1 MRRSK
6 NLSKKRKIL
15 ISILSVLIVSIIS
28 IGGYLFYIV
37 NKSTETLYNKTYE
50 PINTKKAEPEI
61 IEATKPMNILLLG
74 VDTGNEERPDKWEG
88 NSDSMILVTINPKT
102 KKTTLTSLERDIYM
116 NFGDFNAKLNSAY
129 ARGQNKEAISTIE
142 KLLNIKIDNY
152 LMINMD
158 GLSDLVDK
166 VGGIEVTNTFDF
178 PISISDQE
186 TDNLNQIPPGTH
198 KINGAQALV
207 YSRMRYQDPEGDYG
221 RQKRQREVI
230 TKIIQKVLSFDS
242 LSHYQDIIN
251 AISNN
256 MKTSIPLNMNNSLA
270 LLGYKSSLN
279 TITQEQLTG
288 EDLMLNGISYQIV
301 NGQHLLEI
309 QNKIRKE
316 LELPE
321 LTELKTNA
329 ITVESLNS
337 GIRNEEPDL
346 ENQQIQDTTPKEQK
360 EIKQHE
366 NKQFNSELGYYE

>member
-1 MRRSK
+1 MK
-6 NLSKKRKIL
+6 
-15 ISILSVLIVSIIS
+15 
-28 IGGYLFYIV
+28 
-37 NKSTETLYNKTYE
+37 
-50 PINTKKAEPEI
+50 
-61 IEATKPMNILLLG
+61 ILLLG
-74 VDTGNEERPDKWEG
+74 VDSGNEERPDKWEG

-152 LMINMD
+152 LMVNME

-186 TDNLNQIPPGTH
+186 TDNLNEIPPGTH
-198 KINGAQALV
+198 KINGPQALV

-256 MKTSIPLNMNNSLA
+256 MKTSIPLNINNSLA
-270 LLGYKSSLN
+270 LLGYKDSLN

-288 EDLMLNGISYQIV
+288 EDLMLNGISYQVV

-329 ITVESLNS
+329 ITVEALNT
-337 GIRNEEPDL
+337 GIKNEEPDL
-346 ENQQIQDTTPKEQK
+346 ENQPIQDNTPKPQK

>member
-1 MRRSK
+1 MK
-6 NLSKKRKIL
+6 LGRKIL
-15 ISILSVLIVSIIS
+15 LMLLAIFATTVVAAGIYLTTTYNYATGELS
-28 IGGYLFYIV
+28 
-37 NKSTETLYNKTYE
+37 KTFRAS
-50 PINTKKAEPEI
+50 KATSGNSKAI
-61 IEATKPMNILLLG
+61 QQTKPITILLMG
-74 VDTGNEERPDKWEG
+74 VDTGSKERKETWEG
-88 NSDSMILVTINPKT
+88 NSDTMILVTVNPKT
-102 KKTTLTSLERDIYM
+102 KKTTMTSLERDLLTDIE
-116 NFGDFNAKLNSAY
+116 GSGEAKLNSAY
-129 ARGQNKEAISTIE
+129 AEGGADLAISTIQ
-142 KLLNIKIDNY
+142 KVLDIDIDY
-152 LMINMD
+152 YALINMQ
-158 GLSDLVDK
+158 GMIDLVDA
-166 VGGIEVTNTFDF
+166 VGGIEVTNHFDF

-251 AISNN
+251 TISNN
-256 MKTSIPLNMNNSLA
+256 MKTSIPLNINNSLA
-270 LLGYKSSLN
+270 LLGYKDSLN

-288 EDLMLNGISYQIV
+288 EDLMLNGISYQVV

-329 ITVESLNS
+329 ITVEALNT
-337 GIRNEEPDL
+337 GIKNEEPDL
-346 ENQQIQDTTPKEQK
+346 ENQPIQDNTSKPQK

-366 NKQFNSELGYYE
+366 NKQFNPELGYYE